1 MQVARYHRVSTDQQN
16 LDRQTSATADY
27 CDRHFQEAER
37 EAFADAD
44 TGTDTDRDGYERL
57 LDRVDDGEFDAVVVK
72 SVSRISRSVR
82 DLQRT
87 VDRFEAG
94 GAELHIIDES
104 LVIAPGDDD
113 PFQRAVFQLLGVFAE
128 LEAAMTRER
137 VRQGIAARQDDD
149 AYHHGPAPLGFQ
161 KDDGRLVEGPE
172 IERVRATLELV
183 DGDELSKRKA
193 AQRLSCAR
201 STIGRALERRELY
214 GLSATSA

>member
-94 GAELHIIDES
+94 GSELHIIDES
-104 LVIAPGDDD
+104 LVIAPDDDD

-149 AYHHGPAPLGFQ
+149 AYHHGPAPLGFE
-161 KDDGRLVEGPE
+161 KDSGQLVEGGNYH
-172 IERVRATLELV
+172 RVVEVLDMVSKET
-183 DGDELSKRKA
+183 LSKRQA
-193 AQRLSCAR
+193 AKELGCAR
-201 STIGRALERRELY
+201 ATINRALDRPELY
-214 GLSATSA
+214 GL